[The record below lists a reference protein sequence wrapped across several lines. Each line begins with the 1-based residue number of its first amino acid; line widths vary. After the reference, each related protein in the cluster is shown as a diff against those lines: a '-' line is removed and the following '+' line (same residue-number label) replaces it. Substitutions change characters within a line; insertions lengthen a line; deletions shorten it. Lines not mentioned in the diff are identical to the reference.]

1 MIRISDGQRALACAQ
16 IGTNGRFYLEYEYV
30 YIQLYLHF
38 YYIIF
43 LHLFFVFAS
52 HAAFPS

>member
-1 MIRISDGQRALACAQ
+1 MIRISDGQRASAYAQ
-16 IGTNGRFYLEYEYV
+16 MGTNGYFYLEYVYV
-30 YIQLYLHF
+30 YVQLYLHF